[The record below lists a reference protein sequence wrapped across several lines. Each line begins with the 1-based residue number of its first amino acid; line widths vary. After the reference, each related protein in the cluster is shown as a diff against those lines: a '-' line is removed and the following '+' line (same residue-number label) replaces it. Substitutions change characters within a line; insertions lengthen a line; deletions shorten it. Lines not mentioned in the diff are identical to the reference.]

1 MVMKYLI
8 TSPEGNFHPRYSNLE
23 FEKNHCSLI
32 NTLLYAGTIFWQ
44 IATPA
49 LHELSRLVKV

>member
-8 TSPEGNFHPRYSNLE
+8 TSPEGNFHHLE
-23 FEKNHCSLI
+23 LKKNHCSLI